1 MSKRRVPAQKS
12 RVRRKKSSMSSYLP
26 IFGGLL
32 ALAVLGA
39 FMFTRPP
46 PVDPST
52 FCTKDTSSIG
62 MTALLIDVSDELSS
76 AQGARLQKEIEAISS
91 TSEERQSAFLKK
103 GDKLV
108 VYFVEAQGQVPS
120 MVFSMCHPGDV
131 ENRSLSDSLSEGAII
146 ANKKWQKFK
155 SDTLVTIEQKIDSS
169 SNLDT
174 SPLIEAIQYIRSK
187 DFPPPAVIDR
197 ANDYQFVI
205 WSDMIQN
212 SDQSNHFAELGSYKT
227 VLKNN
232 PIDLKGIGLSVFQ
245 LRSKRYSKFQT
256 NEHVAWW
263 RKFIAYA
270 NGELNGWDPI

>member
-1 MSKRRVPAQKS
+1 MKKNNKDSDIVKWSQIKS
-12 RVRRKKSSMSSYLP
+12 W
-26 IFGGLL
+26 INHFINNI
-32 ALAVLGA
+32 
-39 FMFTRPP
+39 
-46 PVDPST
+46 PVEQTIRNHTNIYD
-52 FCTKDTSSIG
+52 FC
-62 MTALLIDVSDELSS
+62 
-76 AQGARLQKEIEAISS
+76 AR
-91 TSEERQSAFLKK
+91 
-103 GDKLV
+103 
-108 VYFVEAQGQVPS
+108 
-120 MVFSMCHPGDV
+120 
-131 ENRSLSDSLSEGAII
+131 
-146 ANKKWQKFK
+146 QKFK

-187 DFPPPAVIDR
+187 DFPPPAVIDQ
-197 ANDYQFVI
+197 ANYYQFVI

-212 SDQSNHFAELGSYKT
+212 SDQANHFAELGNYKT
-227 VLKNN
+227 VIKNN